1 MKRGLFLKRIA
12 YSVGVVVG
20 VLGIIALC
28 AYGLR
33 VRAIQK
39 PQKLL
44 DHDIA
49 EGLRVWNP
57 ETGIDVVRIESC
69 RIEKQRLGFLT
80 LGGCNVLI
88 VTNLALNLPFPTA
101 VVTNLAQT
109 SGKQRTDN
117 QKASEIF
124 SNLFPQSV
132 RASSVRIFGI
142 EVNEIV
148 GKAVVPVF
156 RADELRTRGTRI
168 VLNGC
173 YVFEGGKTNLVGR
186 AMLSFKPRPLLSWNG
201 GQRSLENL
209 LTMK

>member
-1 MKRGLFLKRIA
+1 MKRIA
-12 YSVGVVVG
+12 YSVVGVVG

-44 DHDIA
+44 DHDVA

-57 ETGIDVVRIESC
+57 ETGIDAVRIESC
-69 RIEKQRLGFLT
+69 RIEKQRFGFLT

-88 VTNLALNLPFPTA
+88 VTNLVLNLPFPTD
-101 VVTNLAQT
+101 VETNLVQT
-109 SGKQRTDN
+109 SGKQRTDC
-117 QKASEIF
+117 QKAGAVF
-124 SNLFPQSV
+124 ANLFPQSV

-148 GKAVVPVF
+148 GKTVVPVF
-156 RADELRTRGTRI
+156 RADELRTHGIRI
-168 VLNGC
+168 VLSGC
-173 YVFEGGKTNLVGR
+173 CVLEDGKTNLVGR
-186 AMLSFKPRPLLSWNG
+186 ATLSFKPRPLLAWNG

-209 LTMK
+209 LTTK